1 MQNLVHLGTGN
12 SRLMKS
18 NIPAGT
24 TWEQA
29 LAMLRGGT
37 FPYDI
42 GGLNQAGI
50 SQAGTPLNK
59 DTLLKDATAA
69 LYGLGSDAVPDDV
82 FSMLPEYFEPVGT
95 IKTTVRTDLGENW
108 LLCNGEQVDSVEY
121 PDLAAVLP
129 YKVNTEFV
137 SPKEQSIATFGS
149 TSSANIQ
156 NAKVLGNYFVF
167 FVTEWNQR
175 TQRYIYYM
183 RKDDA
188 SRTIYKVAAPTI
200 NGTAVS
206 NGAYVNGK
214 ILLFATDEDFIDSS
228 QKSFTLK
235 STTDFK
241 SFTDVTITL
250 DSTPYYD
257 CCVTGITYNGS
268 QYLIALMRYNYTTQ
282 YLYYS
287 DSLEGTFHFVSN
299 SQITGGSSTLITSVD
314 GYFVI
319 IAYNNSSISSVYTAD
334 VMKTQMDW
342 ASTALSVNMYSN
354 IPYSVKIGN
363 RNFFVIGSSVYYVD
377 GPEIKSENFKR
388 LEGASFNGS
397 IIKGTSM
404 FDVDGSLGILSTN
417 GESFSVVYFKGLD
430 TNTGDAVF
438 DETKQLGG
446 NYGKSILGD
455 SDNLIIM
462 KSASD
467 GLAFDFEVYDTNLKE
482 LPSISPEGAYAYI
495 KAKEV

>member
-1 MQNLVHLGTGN
+1 MQDRIPTPGMEGRVLVTPEG
-12 SRLMKS
+12 
-18 NIPAGT
+18 
-24 TWEQA
+24 
-29 LAMLRGGT
+29 GGT
-37 FPYDI
+37 PFYATITMADNPT
-42 GGLNQAGI
+42 QE
-50 SQAGTPLNK
+50 GTPWATVTVLQNS
-59 DTLLKDATAA
+59 TAA
-69 LYGLGSDAVPDDV
+69 LYGLGGDAVPDDV

-129 YKVNTEFV
+129 SKVNTEFV
-137 SPKEQSIATFGS
+137 SPKEQSITTFGS
-149 TSSANIQ
+149 TNSANITS
-156 NAKVLGNYFVF
+156 AKVLGNYFVF
-167 FVTEWNQR
+167 FVIEWNQR

-183 RKDDA
+183 KKDDA
-188 SRTIYKVAAPTI
+188 SRTIHKVAAPTI

-235 STTDFK
+235 STTDFE

-257 CCVTGITYNGS
+257 CCVTGIAYNGS

-287 DSLEGTFHFVSN
+287 DSLDGTFNFVSN

-319 IAYNNSSISSVYTAD
+319 IAYNNSSISSVYTTD

-342 ASTALSVNMYSN
+342 VSTSLSVNMYDN

-363 RNFFVIGSSVYYVD
+363 RNFFVIGSNVYYVD
-377 GPEIKSENFKR
+377 GPEIKAQNFKR
-388 LEGASFNGS
+388 LKGASFNGS
-397 IIKGTSM
+397 IINGTSM
-404 FDVDGSLGILSTN
+404 FEVDGSLGILSTN
-417 GESFSVVYFKGLD
+417 GANFSVVYFRGLD
-430 TNTGDAVF
+430 TDTGDAVF
-438 DETKQLGG
+438 DKTKQLGG
-446 NYGKSILGD
+446 NSGKSILGD

-467 GLAFDFEVYDTNLKE
+467 GLAFDFEVYDTNLKA